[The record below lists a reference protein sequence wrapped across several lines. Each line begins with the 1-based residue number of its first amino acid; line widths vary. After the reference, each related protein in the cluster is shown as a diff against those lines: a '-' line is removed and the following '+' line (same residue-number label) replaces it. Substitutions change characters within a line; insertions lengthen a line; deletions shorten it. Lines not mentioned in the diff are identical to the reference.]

1 MAYKRKL
8 TLLVDEALIERAKKL
23 GLNISGYVEA
33 QLGNFIANSNGFT
46 DNGNNHRPNDL
57 SKKCEGRDL
66 NPRTP
71 KGQNLKSC
79 TFSQA

>member
-33 QLGNFIANSNGFT
+33 HLGNFIANSNGFT
-46 DNGNNHRPNDL
+46 DNGNNHRPNNL
-57 SKKCEGRDL
+57 GSKCEGRDL
-66 NPRTP
+66 NPRTAT
-71 KGQNLKSC
+71 GQDLKSC